1 MNSRKIPR
9 NKSLGIFRGMC
20 PSEYS
25 EGLFPRNLNP
35 RKFPRNKSLGVAFGV
50 TNRARH
56 SIDMDSATLQDAFGR
71 LKSFCKR
78 HSNTIGEA
86 SPEDV
91 NGIN

>member
-1 MNSRKIPR
+1 MSLTEEKLPFIRIPNKKYQLQGKSKLFDSTHFCEMNEK
-9 NKSLGIFRGMC
+9 NW
-20 PSEYS
+20 
-25 EGLFPRNLNP
+25 
-35 RKFPRNKSLGVAFGV
+35 VAFGV
-50 TNRARH
+50 TNWARH

-71 LKSFCKR
+71 LKSFCKH